1 MGRPRAT
8 SSNREF
14 ALAFANY
21 VTAFSDNQ
29 FDWVARKGRQS
40 IFELLKNLAPKVHSC
55 ESYGIGW
62 CGINKTQMCFTVSA
76 ITRRLETGQVQ
87 TNIAASRFLNLT
99 SCAGVEFLAH
109 N

>member
-1 MGRPRAT
+1 MFYAPEYPFFLVTFLWGTRKRSGSKVTMGRPRAT

-55 ESYGIGW
+55 E
-62 CGINKTQMCFTVSA
+62 
-76 ITRRLETGQVQ
+76 
-87 TNIAASRFLNLT
+87 NLST
-99 SCAGVEFLAH
+99 FD
-109 N
+109 